1 LNPDF
6 LDILSA
12 FSEERVEFLVVGAY
26 ALAVHGL
33 PRATGDIDL
42 WVRPTRDNARRV
54 RAALARFGAP
64 IGNLSEQ
71 DLVTRG
77 TVFQI
82 GVAPR
87 RIDVLTSI
95 DGVEFDEAWAA
106 RTMTR
111 VGGVDIPVIG
121 RAELIRNK
129 KATGRAKAPSE
140 SPALIAFLC
149 STFPGASSWTCGAPP
164 AIAAN
169 GSVTAG
175 KGSQSTT
182 ISAAA
187 STATASEVATTAAT
201 ASPT

>member
-1 LNPDF
+1 MNPDF

-54 RAALARFGAP
+54 RAA
-64 IGNLSEQ
+64 EQ

-129 KATGRAKAPSE
+129 KATGRAKDLAD
-140 SPALIAFLC
+140 
-149 STFPGASSWTCGAPP
+149 
-164 AIAAN
+164 AAWLE
-169 GSVTAG
+169 GR
-175 KGSQSTT
+175 
-182 ISAAA
+182 
-187 STATASEVATTAAT
+187 EV
-201 ASPT
+201 

>member
-1 LNPDF
+1 M
-6 LDILSA
+6 LSGVLY
-12 FSEERVEFLVVGAY
+12 EQVVFLVVGAF
-26 ALAVHGL
+26 AIAVHGL
-33 PRATGDIDL
+33 PRATCDIVL
-42 WVRPTRDNARRV
+42 CVRLNRANARRV

-111 VGGVDIPVIG
+111 VGGIDIPVIG

-129 KATGRAKAPSE
+129 KATGRAKDLAD
-140 SPALIAFLC
+140 
-149 STFPGASSWTCGAPP
+149 
-164 AIAAN
+164 AAWLE
-169 GSVTAG
+169 GR
-175 KGSQSTT
+175 
-182 ISAAA
+182 
-187 STATASEVATTAAT
+187 EV
-201 ASPT
+201 

>member
-1 LNPDF
+1 MNPDF

-64 IGNLSEQ
+64 IGDLSEQ

-77 TVFQI
+77 TVIQI

-87 RIDVLTSI
+87 RIDVLTLI

-129 KATGRAKAPSE
+129 KATGRAKDLAD
-140 SPALIAFLC
+140 
-149 STFPGASSWTCGAPP
+149 
-164 AIAAN
+164 AAWLE
-169 GSVTAG
+169 GR
-175 KGSQSTT
+175 
-182 ISAAA
+182 
-187 STATASEVATTAAT
+187 EV
-201 ASPT
+201 

>member
-1 LNPDF
+1 MNPDF
-6 LDILSA
+6 LEILSA

-87 RIDVLTSI
+87 RIDVLTLI

-106 RTMTR
+106 QTMTR
-111 VGGVDIPVIG
+111 VGGIDIPVIG

-129 KATGRAKAPSE
+129 KATGRAKDLAD
-140 SPALIAFLC
+140 
-149 STFPGASSWTCGAPP
+149 
-164 AIAAN
+164 AAWLE
-169 GSVTAG
+169 GR
-175 KGSQSTT
+175 
-182 ISAAA
+182 
-187 STATASEVATTAAT
+187 EV
-201 ASPT
+201 

>member
-1 LNPDF
+1 M
-6 LDILSA
+6 LSA

-77 TVFQI
+77 KAFQI

-87 RIDVLTSI
+87 RIDVLTPI
-95 DGVEFDEAWAA
+95 DGAEFDEAGAA
-106 RTMTR
+106 GTMTR
-111 VGGVDIPVIG
+111 AGGIDIPLIA
-121 RAELIRNK
+121 RAELTRNT
-129 KATGRAKAPSE
+129 KATG
-140 SPALIAFLC
+140 
-149 STFPGASSWTCGAPP
+149 
-164 AIAAN
+164 
-169 GSVTAG
+169 
-175 KGSQSTT
+175 
-182 ISAAA
+182 SA
-187 STATASEVATTAAT
+187 
-201 ASPT
+201 

>member
-1 LNPDF
+1 MNPDF

-42 WVRPTRDNARRV
+42 WVGPTRDNARRV
-54 RAALARFGAP
+54 RAALVRFGAP
-64 IGNLSEQ
+64 IGNLAEQ

-95 DGVEFDEAWAA
+95 DGVEFDGAWAA
-106 RTMTR
+106 RTITR

-129 KATGRAKAPSE
+129 KATGRAKDLAD
-140 SPALIAFLC
+140 
-149 STFPGASSWTCGAPP
+149 
-164 AIAAN
+164 AAWLE
-169 GSVTAG
+169 GR
-175 KGSQSTT
+175 
-182 ISAAA
+182 
-187 STATASEVATTAAT
+187 EV
-201 ASPT
+201 

>member
-1 LNPDF
+1 MNPDF

-87 RIDVLTSI
+87 RIDVLTLI

-106 RTMTR
+106 QTMTR
-111 VGGVDIPVIG
+111 VGGIDIPVIG

-129 KATGRAKAPSE
+129 KATGRAKDLAD
-140 SPALIAFLC
+140 
-149 STFPGASSWTCGAPP
+149 
-164 AIAAN
+164 AAWLE
-169 GSVTAG
+169 GR
-175 KGSQSTT
+175 
-182 ISAAA
+182 
-187 STATASEVATTAAT
+187 EV
-201 ASPT
+201 

>member
-6 LDILSA
+6 LDMLSA

-33 PRATGDIDL
+33 PHATGDMGL
-42 WVRPTRDNARRV
+42 WVRPTRENARRV

-64 IGNLSEQ
+64 IENLAEE

-95 DGVEFDEAWAA
+95 DGVGFDEAWAA
-106 RTMTR
+106 RTITR
-111 VGGVDIPVIG
+111 VGGVEISVIG

-129 KATGRAKAPSE
+129 KTTGRAKDLAD
-140 SPALIAFLC
+140 
-149 STFPGASSWTCGAPP
+149 
-164 AIAAN
+164 AAWLE
-169 GSVTAG
+169 GREG
-175 KGSQSTT
+175 
-182 ISAAA
+182 
-187 STATASEVATTAAT
+187 
-201 ASPT
+201 